1 MGEIIDSP
9 KGLSKLSTEWDN
21 VSMLEIACFSPNIHS
36 TVIFCKQPKLYSSG
50 QCAQPKDYISQP
62 PLQGR
67 EDDEIIRGSHWVGLP
82 GKLFKRK

>member
-1 MGEIIDSP
+1 MLLSQYPFDSYF
-9 KGLSKLSTEWDN
+9 LQTE
-21 VSMLEIACFSPNIHS
+21 
-36 TVIFCKQPKLYSSG
+36 PKLYSSG
-50 QCAQPKDYISQP
+50 QCAQLKDYISQP